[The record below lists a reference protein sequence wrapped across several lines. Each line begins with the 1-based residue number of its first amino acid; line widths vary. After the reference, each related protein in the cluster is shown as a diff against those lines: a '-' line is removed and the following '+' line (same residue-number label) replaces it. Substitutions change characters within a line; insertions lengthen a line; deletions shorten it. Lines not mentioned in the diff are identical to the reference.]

1 MTKIDLRN
9 LTTQEFAEMI
19 GEDYRVVREIIRD
32 YSHLS
37 YASNPYYNVVTA
49 VQKTVI
55 KESNKEIVA
64 KFVYT
69 SLFNRPEHRFY
80 NGRGYGI
87 ELRATIS

>member
-19 GEDYRVVREIIRD
+19 GEDYGVIREIIRD
-32 YSHLS
+32 YSHLA
-37 YASNPYYNVVTA
+37 YTNNPYYNVVTA

-55 KESNKEIVA
+55 KGSNKEIVA

-69 SLFNRPEHRFY
+69 SLCNRPEHRFY
-80 NGRGYGI
+80 NDRGYGI
-87 ELRATIS
+87 ELIG